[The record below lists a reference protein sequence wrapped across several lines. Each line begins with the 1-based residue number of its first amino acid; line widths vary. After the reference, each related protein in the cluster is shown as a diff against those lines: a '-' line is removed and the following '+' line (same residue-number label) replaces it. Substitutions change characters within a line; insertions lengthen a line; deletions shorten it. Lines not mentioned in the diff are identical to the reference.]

1 MNRIPFSQR
10 AAIAVAMLVLAFTVT
25 SPISAAEDPKL
36 SKPSPTEAQ
45 ERDSQDAKSKD
56 RAECRRIYQ
65 RVHRGAP
72 GKGIAGRKVVRVECP
87 APRV

>member
-1 MNRIPFSQR
+1 MNRIPLSQR
-10 AAIAVAMLVLAFTVT
+10 AAISVATLVLAFTVA

-36 SKPSPTEAQ
+36 STPSPTEAQ
-45 ERDSQDAKSKD
+45 KGDSQEASSKD
-56 RAECRRIYQ
+56 RAGCRKIYQ